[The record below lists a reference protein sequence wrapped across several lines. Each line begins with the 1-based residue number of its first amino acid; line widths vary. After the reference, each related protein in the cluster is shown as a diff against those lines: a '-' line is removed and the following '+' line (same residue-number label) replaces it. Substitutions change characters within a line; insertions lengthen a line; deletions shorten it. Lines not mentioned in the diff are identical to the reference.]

1 MSDGSF
7 LLTGIPFND
16 ELSQSTD
23 EQNGRWPIELVA
35 FDTDVHEPKL
45 SLCSCSFHVF
55 ALFCRVVAGSSG
67 VGGGAVSTVAVTADT
82 AASGAV
88 VSGNQLWSCG
98 RHEF

>member
-7 LLTGIPFND
+7 LLTGIPFNV

-67 VGGGAVSTVAVTADT
+67 VGGGAVVGGTVDVGVGGGCGVLGVCCIMLAVLAT
-82 AASGAV
+82 
-88 VSGNQLWSCG
+88 W
-98 RHEF
+98 